1 MIVKNARISNFKS
14 LTNENNVLAV
24 EKTITALIGK
34 NESGKSNVLQ
44 ALGFLDTLAPLNA
57 NYKQFAT
64 RDQSEVPTILIT
76 LSFSDDE
83 KNLYDN
89 ISEDTSIFYN
99 YSDVEIKGGFSS
111 LISKDEVLASA
122 INNLI
127 DVANS
132 NSLGFSS
139 ANLVNFRTHIHNLKT
154 IDQKIHSDIFF
165 DLSNASNII
174 NDSIVDTKA
183 QYIEYIDTITEKL
196 RDYYNLIPQV
206 YYRPSDDVLKDV
218 YSFEEI
224 KRLFGNNNLFNSLMV
239 AANID
244 KETLFGA
251 FQNSNDASLKTS
263 RKKIQNNINK
273 ITDEFNNYYTQEHIQ
288 LDFDV
293 ESGVAKLFISTAD
306 RYMSFSERSNGLK
319 WYFSLFIDTKA
330 KIDNN
335 RSTLYL
341 LDEPGVYL
349 HVKAQ
354 KELLQYFNH
363 LCDDGN
369 QVIYT
374 THSPFMIDNNNVY
387 NIRAVEKDEYGNSKI
402 YKSIYNHQLS
412 EKSKME
418 TLSPLIEAFGMEL
431 RYNIGPQCTQNNVIV
446 EGVTDAMYFT
456 AMLNYFNVSEDK
468 RPHIIPCAGVNNI
481 NHVASIL
488 TGWGCNFKVV
498 LDHDTQ
504 GFSEYKLITQKTSL
518 LDENIVFFVNLEK
531 PEKEQDVKDEKSA
544 TTESLVSNVDNE
556 KLFNKYNGTK
566 NTKSLA
572 AKEFL
577 DKVTNGEI
585 IPNQETI
592 DNFKNLFITIGIN
605 IK

>member
-44 ALGFLDTLAPLNA
+44 ALGLLDTLAPLNA

-64 RDQSEVPTILIT
+64 RDQNEFPTILIT

-111 LISKDEVLASA
+111 LISKDEVLSSA

-132 NSLGFSS
+132 NSLGFSN
-139 ANLVNFRTHIHNLKT
+139 ANLVNFRTHIYNLKT
-154 IDQKIHSDIFF
+154 IDKKIHSNIFF

-196 RDYYNLIPQV
+196 RNYYN
-206 YYRPSDDVLKDV
+206 
-218 YSFEEI
+218 
-224 KRLFGNNNLFNSLMV
+224 
-239 AANID
+239 
-244 KETLFGA
+244 
-251 FQNSNDASLKTS
+251 
-263 RKKIQNNINK
+263 
-273 ITDEFNNYYTQEHIQ
+273 
-288 LDFDV
+288 
-293 ESGVAKLFISTAD
+293 
-306 RYMSFSERSNGLK
+306 
-319 WYFSLFIDTKA
+319 
-330 KIDNN
+330 
-335 RSTLYL
+335 
-341 LDEPGVYL
+341 
-349 HVKAQ
+349 
-354 KELLQYFNH
+354 
-363 LCDDGN
+363 
-369 QVIYT
+369 
-374 THSPFMIDNNNVY
+374 
-387 NIRAVEKDEYGNSKI
+387 
-402 YKSIYNHQLS
+402 
-412 EKSKME
+412 
-418 TLSPLIEAFGMEL
+418 
-431 RYNIGPQCTQNNVIV
+431 
-446 EGVTDAMYFT
+446 
-456 AMLNYFNVSEDK
+456 
-468 RPHIIPCAGVNNI
+468 
-481 NHVASIL
+481 
-488 TGWGCNFKVV
+488 
-498 LDHDTQ
+498 TQ

-518 LDENIVFFVNLEK
+518 LDEYIVFFVNLEK

-544 TTESLVSNVDNE
+544 TTESLVANVDNE

-585 IPNQETI
+585 IPSQETI
-592 DNFKNLFITIGIN
+592 DNFKNLFIAIGIN